1 MAAPALLG
9 IPLLVNFLIKVV
21 EWIAAKF
28 AARVTMRLAAS
39 LAWITFYIGLLVA
52 LAATFSLIISGI
64 STALP
69 SDLAQ
74 GIAMVKPSNLEP
86 CVAAIYSAKVAMWV
100 FQQKKQLLEWEQMRR
115 FI

>member
-1 MAAPALLG
+1 MAVPAVIGVTAIL
-9 IPLLVNFLIKVV
+9 NFLIKLV
-21 EWIAAKF
+21 EWVVAKF
-28 AARVTMRLAAS
+28 AARFTARLAAS
-39 LAWITFYIGLLVA
+39 LGWATFYIALLAGLA
-52 LAATFSLIISGI
+52 GTISLIISGV

-74 GIAMVKPSNLEP
+74 GIAMIKPANFEA

-100 FQQKKQLLEWEQMRR
+100 FHHKKQLIEWEQMRR

>member
-1 MAAPALLG
+1 MAVPAVIGVTAIL
-9 IPLLVNFLIKVV
+9 NFLIKIV
-21 EWIAAKF
+21 EWFVSKF
-28 AARVTMRLAAS
+28 AARFTARLAAS
-39 LAWITFYIGLLVA
+39 LGWATFYIALLLGLA
-52 LAATFSLIISGI
+52 GTISLIISGI

-74 GIAMVKPSNLEP
+74 GIGMIKPANFEA

-100 FQQKKQLLEWEQMRR
+100 FYHKKQLIEWEQMRR